1 MMDSAK
7 RAAKVW
13 LAMTMVLLF
22 ASLPVFCQQE
32 NTQTPPPKEEQPK
45 AAGSATP
52 IAVPPLGDIPD
63 DQGPTNP
70 GPVDPFEGQIKQV
83 GTGLPLLG
91 TSTTPLRWYD
101 FSVFSFEYI
110 GIHDSFDP
118 TGQPSGPW
126 TNINIFRMG
135 LMFDHYIKK
144 NRIVLQYLPQMAIFQ
159 GQLHANAG
167 ANNSV
172 SFGMSFDLTPR
183 MNLTL
188 QNIFTQ
194 VHSNEL
200 IPERYLAADAFAG
213 AAVQNNFLDTNGSFI
228 ADTASATLQYR
239 FSPRTSLSVSPLFRY
254 AEATSNQVNY
264 VANGNTYQ
272 AVATLSHALTPRRNV
287 GLMESYQLVEETA
300 GTVPTSARFNT
311 TGGFYS
317 EQLARALWVTAHA
330 GAEHQAY
337 SDLPGAA
344 HWGLSAGATMV
355 DAVSP
360 TLGLTIAY
368 TRGITFDNYLTTRRS
383 DRVDAMIGL
392 HMFSRFVFNNGGGYF
407 RELGDD
413 PRTSGKYLS
422 TSVDYKLSPNFT
434 AYSTFSYSFQN
445 SNTPQLLSG
454 LRRTISWGLRWQ
466 PPVNLP
472 R

>member
-1 MMDSAK
+1 MVPEK
-7 RAAKVW
+7 RTRRLY
-13 LAMTMVLLF
+13 LALTIALLLP
-22 ASLPVFCQQE
+22 SLPVLGQQE
-32 NTQTPPPKEEQPK
+32 GSQTPPPKEEQPK

-52 IAVPPLGDIPD
+52 IAVPPLGDVSD
-63 DQGPTNP
+63 NQGPTNP
-70 GPVDPFEGQIKQV
+70 GPVDPYGGQIKQV
-83 GTGLPLLG
+83 GTGLPLFG
-91 TSTTPLRWYD
+91 TSASSLRWND
-101 FSVFSFEYI
+101 FSISSFEYV

-118 TGQPSGPW
+118 VGQPSGPW

-135 LMFDHYIKK
+135 VMFDHYIKK

-183 MNLTL
+183 LNLTV

-228 ADTASATLQYR
+228 ADTASATVQYR
-239 FSPRTSLSVSPLFRY
+239 FSPRTSLAISPLFRY
-254 AEATSNQVNY
+254 AEATSNRVNY

-272 AVATLSHALTPRRNV
+272 GVATLSHALTPRRSV
-287 GLMESYQLVEETA
+287 GILESYQLLEETT
-300 GTVPTSARFNT
+300 GTAPTSARFNT

-317 EQLARALWVTAHA
+317 EQLARALWITGHV
-330 GAEHQAY
+330 GAEHQSY
-337 SDLPGAA
+337 SDFPGAG
-344 HWGLSAGATMV
+344 HWGLSAGGTLV
-355 DAVSP
+355 DAISP
-360 TLGLTIAY
+360 TVGLTLAY
-368 TRGITFDNYLTTRRS
+368 TRGITFDNYLTNRRS
-383 DRVDAMIGL
+383 DRVDAIIGL
-392 HMFSRFVFNNGGGYF
+392 HLLSRFVFNNGGGYY
-407 RELGDD
+407 RELGNN
-413 PRTSGKYLS
+413 PRTSGKYVS
-422 TSVDYKLSPNFT
+422 TSMDYKLSPNFT
-434 AYSTFSYSFQN
+434 AYTTFVYSFQN

-454 LRRTISWGLRWQ
+454 LRRTVSWGLRWQ
-466 PPVNLP
+466 PPLNVP